1 MKKFDEK
8 IDRIDLKHETFLKI
22 RAFGDSPF
30 NGKIKSSNLLE
41 VSYNLMIKLDLD
53 QKQISRKKRNA
64 YESIFAL
71 YECWELILNAFKSG
85 IFSLKL
91 SQGKGINVL
100 SPKQII
106 QRLPIALAQLKAVK
120 NL

>member
-1 MKKFDEK
+1 MKKIDEK

-41 VSYNLMIKLDLD
+41 VFYNLMIKLDLD

-64 YESIFAL
+64 YES
-71 YECWELILNAFKSG
+71 WELILNAFKSG

-91 SQGKGINVL
+91 SQGKGMNVL

-120 NL
+120 NLNKGKT